1 MIRRVALSLIG
12 LAVGVALAPA
22 VFAALAPA
30 KEAAVTLVISG
41 MT

>member
-12 LAVGVALAPA
+12 LAVGVALA
-22 VFAALAPA
+22 FAAPAPA